1 MSMTNPE
8 LLKYLGNFLGEELNR
23 GQRHGEPSKNQY
35 WDAYLISRSLE
46 LVNQMQGGEG
56 IQRKLCPECGED
68 ALKRCFAFWD
78 SDSQKWE
85 GNDGPSAGYWCPA
98 CGDIERVDGEQDENT
113 VRIHGY
119 DIPVEKRKQRLL
131 DALEAA
137 GYLNEG

>member
-1 MSMTNPE
+1 M
-8 LLKYLGNFLGEELNR
+8 
-23 GQRHGEPSKNQY
+23 
-35 WDAYLISRSLE
+35 
-46 LVNQMQGGEG
+46 

>member
-1 MSMTNPE
+1 MSMTKPE
-8 LLKYLGNFLGEELNR
+8 LLKYFGNFLGEELNR

-35 WDAYLISRSLE
+35 
-46 LVNQMQGGEG
+46 
-56 IQRKLCPECGED
+56 
-68 ALKRCFAFWD
+68 
-78 SDSQKWE
+78 
-85 GNDGPSAGYWCPA
+85 
-98 CGDIERVDGEQDENT
+98 QDENT